1 MKKLLLVVDY
11 QKDFVDGSL
20 GFSGAEQLEG
30 PICEKIEACR
40 AQGAEVAF
48 TFDTHKENYLETQEG
63 RLLPVPHCILGTP
76 GWELYGRVADYCT
89 PGTPC
94 FHKPAFGSMALAYYV
109 KTQGYEEV
117 ELCGLVS
124 NICVL
129 SNAVLV
135 KAALQAASLNVFI
148 NTKTLCNRALAQ
160 ELNEKCLH
168 LLEVCGRQA
177 DEIFETVKHGF
188 FS

>member
-63 RLLPVPHCILGTP
+63 KKLPVPHCIKGTE
-76 GWELYGRVADYCT
+76 GWEIIDQLREDTVDRT
-89 PGTPC
+89 VID
-94 FHKPAFGSMALAYYV
+94 KPTFGS
-109 KTQGYEEV
+109 
-117 ELCGLVS
+117 
-124 NICVL
+124 
-129 SNAVLV
+129 
-135 KAALQAASLNVFI
+135 AALGE
-148 NTKTLCNRALAQ
+148 RLA
-160 ELNEKCLH
+160 ELDRE
-168 LLEVCGRQA
+168 
-177 DEIFETVKHGF
+177 
-188 FS
+188 